1 VGEGTFDRLII
12 TLKESE
18 RKDLLERLS
27 KNSGISMEPLYERKP
42 EILKKAEDAFAELS
56 LVWRIWFYIIGFF
69 LGKPPVRMY
78 ENSAIAKIGREINIT
93 SPGYYNYTQGLLL
106 SDTHKALG
114 ELKNAVRFFYNAL
127 DSSVNKD
134 KGAFYAFMASFE
146 APEIHELFSRISDPG
161 NFSKLHPDMG
171 PELLKQAA
179 LDAYSETLSAMTES
193 QREKMYRDVRSLI
206 CLKELSSFL
215 YDRLIA
221 NFRLDAASRGHVCP
235 AAPPKGQLAAL
246 NNILFS
252 LKQVPSL
259 ALLSTLFIFS
269 QRETFENKSETLNYE
284 LQKLMAQTE
293 KSLATIRNFNK
304 NVPLTQILRCIT
316 KDTSYEPHELP
327 GGEDWFVIFRNYW
340 KDKIEESYD
349 DYLLE
354 VKRAEIDKA
363 FDIFFGE
370 SEIINVESKYSED
383 SIPVENALL
392 FSFLLTFYKKIFIP
406 DMNQVLRPILIDGDF
421 AKKENRI
428 DFTESYNELIKMEDA
443 INGLVKKTGPGG
455 DYGTRHKQLKI
466 DVVSPVIRHRKLQ
479 ILFEDASEESFEIA
493 QKAKT
498 ALGLMNAVIHGIL
511 VPVEDAKYAS
521 LTNLSTML
529 GKANR
534 EFMIAL
540 KDTSDKLMLA
550 VDLVGNITDVEG
562 ASEGNV
568 HEK

>member
-1 VGEGTFDRLII
+1 VSEATFDRLII

-27 KNSGISMEPLYERKP
+27 KNSDISTEPLYERKAENP
-42 EILKKAEDAFAELS
+42 KKAEEAFAELS
-56 LVWRIWFYIIGFF
+56 ILWRIWYFIIGFIF
-69 LGKPPVRMY
+69 AKPPIKMF
-78 ENSAIAKIGREINIT
+78 ENSAIAKIGREINVS
-93 SPGYYNYTQGLLL
+93 SPGYYSYTQGLLL
-106 SDTHKALG
+106 PNTHKSLV

-134 KGAFYAFMASFE
+134 RGAFYAFMASFE
-146 APEIHELFSRISDPG
+146 APEIHELFSRISDPQ
-161 NFSKLHPDMG
+161 NFSRSYPDMV
-171 PELLKQAA
+171 PELLKQTA
-179 LDAYSETLSAMTES
+179 LDMYSETLTAITES
-193 QREKMYRDVRSLI
+193 QREKMYRNVRSLV
-206 CLKELSSFL
+206 CLKELSGFL

-221 NFRLDAASRGHVCP
+221 NFQLDTALHGHVCP
-235 AAPPKGQLAAL
+235 AAMVRGQLVML

-269 QRETFENKSETLNYE
+269 LRETFENRAETLNYE

-293 KSLATIRNFNK
+293 KSLVTIRSFNRQ
-304 NVPLTQILRCIT
+304 VPLTRILRCVSR
-316 KDTSYEPHELP
+316 DSSYEPLELP
-327 GGEDWFVIFRNYW
+327 GGEDWFAVFKSYW
-340 KDKIEESYD
+340 QEKIEESYD
-349 DYLLE
+349 DYILE

-363 FDIFFGE
+363 FEIFFGDT
-370 SEIINVESKYSED
+370 EIVKVANGHSD
-383 SIPVENALL
+383 DQIPLDNTLL

-421 AKKENRI
+421 SKKENRL

-443 INGLVKKTGPGG
+443 INALVKKAGTGG
-455 DYGTRHKQLKI
+455 DYGTRYKQLKV

-479 ILFEDASEESFEIA
+479 ILSEDISAESFEIA
-493 QKAKT
+493 RKAKL
-498 ALGLMNAVIHGIL
+498 ALELMNAVIHGIL
-511 VPVEDAKYAS
+511 FPVEGAKYAS

-534 EFMIAL
+534 EFIIAL

-550 VDLVGNITDVEG
+550 VDLAANIMDVEG
-562 ASEGNV
+562 TFEGNG
-568 HEK
+568 ENK